1 MAGEV
6 LEDVALARR
15 VKALGRP
22 IVFGQGTE
30 LLAARMYTGFQ
41 AIRRGWTKNLYA
53 LRDRRPG
60 KALASAAELFL
71 TSTGPALILAAL
83 ILAGRP
89 GSAAVAG
96 LAAAVALLAEA
107 LFRQRRGFDARGAL
121 SAPLGGAVVT
131 AFLLE
136 SAARSWLGLGVR
148 WKDRRY
154 T

>member
-6 LEDVALARR
+6 LEAALARR

-89 GSAAVAG
+89 GSASVAG
-96 LAAAVALLAEA
+96 LAAAVALLGRGA
-107 LFRQRRGFDARGAL
+107 LPPAARLRCPGAL